1 MDSWLLAGDVLA
13 AGSILHS
20 VLILGQIVPYLPQ
33 FHHMIKTRDSSGFS
47 TAVPMVIISAS
58 LLRLLFWSSLHRL
71 GKPFSLVLVAQSLVM
86 IATQLTLI
94 HVCVRY
100 MRPQDRDNV
109 WEECCA
115 WDSVLVYCTV

>member
-1 MDSWLLAGDVLA
+1 MDSWMLAGDILA
-13 AGSILHS
+13 ASSTAHS
-20 VLILGQIVPYLPQ
+20 VLILGQIVPYVPQ
-33 FHHMIKTRDSSGFS
+33 FHHMMKTKDSSGFS

-58 LLRLLFWSSLHRL
+58 LLRLLFWSGLLRL
-71 GKPFSLVLVAQSLVM
+71 GKPFSLVLVVQSLVM
-86 IATQLTLI
+86 ITTQLLLI

-100 MRPQDRDNV
+100 MRPQCRGSV